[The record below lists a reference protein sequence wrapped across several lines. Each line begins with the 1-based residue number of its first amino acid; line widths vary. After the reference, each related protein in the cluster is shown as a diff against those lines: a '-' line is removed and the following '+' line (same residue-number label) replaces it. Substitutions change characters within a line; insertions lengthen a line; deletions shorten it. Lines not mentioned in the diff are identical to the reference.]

1 MDAHD
6 DEDTRLRSVASQN
19 AAAIRLARQ
28 RAEQRSEFYL
38 AEGQRLAHMGSW
50 ALNPSGVFDY
60 WSPELF
66 RIYALDPVKGVPTL
80 DEYLASV
87 HPQDREFMAGT
98 IERMLVGGSGCDVK
112 QRIV

>member
-60 WSPELF
+60 CLLSCSGFTVSIRSRASPHLTNISRASTRKTGSSWQEL
-66 RIYALDPVKGVPTL
+66 
-80 DEYLASV
+80 
-87 HPQDREFMAGT
+87 
-98 IERMLVGGSGCDVK
+98 
-112 QRIV
+112 